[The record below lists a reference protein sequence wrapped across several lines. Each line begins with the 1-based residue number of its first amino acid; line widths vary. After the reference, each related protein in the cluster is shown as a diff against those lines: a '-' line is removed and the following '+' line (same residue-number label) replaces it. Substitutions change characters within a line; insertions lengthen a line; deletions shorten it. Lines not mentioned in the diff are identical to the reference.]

1 MFEIETQKYSKAN
14 LERLAFYY
22 EKIKKAN
29 YIKFKYFF

>member
-1 MFEIETQKYSKAN
+1 MFEIKTQKYSKTN

-29 YIKFKYFF
+29 YIKFK

>member
-22 EKIKKAN
+22 EKIKKPGEN
-29 YIKFKYFF
+29 KNDSK